1 MTLFGRDISPNL
13 VKMSYFKVDTSTVR
27 YLSSLLLQKILMNYE
42 VKVLHVKF
50 EMDKIHFLTKNVLL
64 DAICMTLLLAD
75 LDNSNRNDLFLQ
87 LGQKLFLGHRNETNN
102 VS

>member
-50 EMDKIHFLTKNVLL
+50 ESTNITTEQLTFQSPDPPNL
-64 DAICMTLLLAD
+64 
-75 LDNSNRNDLFLQ
+75 SNA
-87 LGQKLFLGHRNETNN
+87 EI
-102 VS
+102 